1 MTRLSREQVLNAKD
15 IQQEEIEVKDWGG
28 TVLVQSLS
36 ALQRRQIIK
45 SCSDKDGVLD
55 SVKFQTAVIVA
66 ACIEPKFERADIDA
80 LSEKKAGVIAKLAES
95 IAKVSGFNDTPEE
108 AEKNS

>member
-1 MTRLSREQVLNAKD
+1 MARLTREQVLNAKD
-15 IQQEEIEVKDWGG
+15 IQQQEIEVKEWGG

-45 SCSDKDGVLD
+45 SCTDKDGILD
-55 SVKFQTAVIVA
+55 PVKFQTAVIVA
-66 ACIEPKFERADIDA
+66 ACVDPKFERADIDA
-80 LSEKKAGVIAKLAES
+80 LSEKKAGIIAKLAES
-95 IAKVSGFNDTPEE
+95 IAEVSGFSVTPEE